1 MVSVLGVESAGTD
14 VKDNEL
20 MDGVVGGGGGGGGV
34 TVTAIASS
42 PEHAVLVDD

>member
-20 MDGVVGGGGGGGGV
+20 MDGVVGGGGGV
-34 TVTAIASS
+34 WKYSRV
-42 PEHAVLVDD
+42 V